1 MRKSRYAEGGVIG
14 VRRASSFFVKAGVL
28 TIGLINCEGKV
39 PDPGV
44 GNDEVSTL
52 AGLLS
57 NPAAA
62 MVADDVAVAIVGCR
76 RLREEVTEESNE

>member
-1 MRKSRYAEGGVIG
+1 MIG

-28 TIGLINCEGKV
+28 IIGLNISEGKV

-44 GNDEVSTL
+44 GSDEVFTL

-62 MVADDVAVAIVGCR
+62 IVADDVAVAIVGCR